1 MKNLKY
7 ALPLDLQTFAGP
19 TLDALLQDRAAI
31 YDQQKAILD
40 KAEQEN
46 RELTAEEEEKFNN
59 LEKEYDELD
68 KKVKATQAA
77 EDRKAKLAVRSQ
89 ELNNPQNEPYRP
101 SASFLGGMPTQ
112 EKKLDD
118 GGFTS
123 LGEFLNAVRFGDAR
137 GRLANL
143 PVNPNQGGG
152 YKVPDAFAQKMVPGI
167 RNEWQMG
174 VGEDGGYAV
183 PEQFDTSRI
192 WRLNGP
198 ANIVRS
204 RATVIPAG
212 DPPDASLTFPA
223 LNQGANGAYGGVEVT
238 WIDEGDEKPDTDA
251 KLLEVSLTPQEV
263 AATTVVTD
271 KLLRN
276 WSAGSAFI
284 EGLLRAAM
292 AHAEDVAFL
301 TGNGTGKPTGVIGAT
316 GAVAVNRA
324 TANDVSYADV
334 LTMLKRH
341 YTGGSAV
348 WVANVNM
355 LDKIA
360 LMTDADGNIIF
371 GSGDMSRG
379 LPATLL
385 GIPIVFTAKV
395 PGVGTKGDLA
405 LVDFGQYLIKD
416 GSGPFVAASEH
427 VLFKQNKTV
436 IKCFW
441 NVDGK
446 PWVPAPLAL
455 EDGTTVSPYVV
466 LDVPAAGGGGGE

>member
-1 MKNLKY
+1 MT
-7 ALPLDLQTFAGP
+7 LQE
-19 TLDALLQDRAAI
+19 LLQARANV
-31 YDQQKAILD
+31 YDKQKAILD
-40 KAEQEN
+40 KAEQEG
-46 RELTAEEEEKFNN
+46 RELTAEEEKQFND
-59 LEKEYDELD
+59 LEQEYAELD
-68 KKVKATQAA
+68 AKIKTAQAA
-77 EDRKAKLAVRSQ
+77 EERKAKLAARGE
-89 ELNNPQNEPYRP
+89 ELNAPQNEPHRP
-101 SASFLGGMPTQ
+101 SASALGGMPVQ

-118 GGFTS
+118 GGFSS
-123 LGEFLNAVRFGDAR
+123 LGEFLNAVRFGDPR
-137 GRLANL
+137 GRLANI
-143 PVNPNQGGG
+143 PVNQGQGGG
-152 YKVPDAFAQKMVPGI
+152 YKVPDALAQKMVPGL

-183 PEQFDTSRI
+183 PEQHDTSRI

-238 WIDEGDEKPDTDA
+238 WIGEGDEKPDTDA
-251 KLLEVSLTPQEV
+251 KLLEVTLTPQEV

-301 TGNGTGKPTGVIGAT
+301 TGDGTGKPTGVVGAA
-316 GAVAVNRA
+316 GAVAINRT
-324 TANDVSYADV
+324 TANDVTYEDV
-334 LTMLKRH
+334 LAMLTRH

-348 WVANVNM
+348 WVANLN
-355 LDKIA
+355 LLPKIA
-360 LMTDADGNIIF
+360 LMSDADGNIIF

-385 GIPIVFTAKV
+385 GIPIVFTAKM

-466 LDVPAAGGGGGE
+466 LDVPSAGG